1 MSFEEVKRSKVSLSS
16 SIILSNILQD
26 ESCELKGAINT
37 FMEEKLHELE
47 LLIKSKVDTIVTDKL
62 DKFYNKSFSD
72 LDNILFDTINGNHI
86 IEGFNNSQFNQTHII
101 NVGKKN
107 SKSSRIEI
115 NIENTQ
121 FFTILV
127 QETIHC
133 GQQNL
138 HVHYFKNI
146 IITQKSGWSFPKPL
160 YQVFKHSLSNDLLFA
175 IKYFNASNYNTDF
188 TNSIK
193 ILNEH
198 PEYFKKNCS
207 DFEDICNKEYT
218 EINKIKLEI
227 QELIN
232 EKLREKEYYASLES
246 RIKQIELDEVK
257 IIEEKEKLDKEKYKL
272 ICIKEKLV
280 EMKKEVEDE
289 KKKLQEQKNK
299 TLDIDECFEGI
310 L

>member
-1 MSFEEVKRSKVSLSS
+1 MSFEEVKRSKVSLSSS

-47 LLIKSKVDTIVTDKL
+47 LLIKSKVDTIVTDRL

-72 LDNILFDTINGNHI
+72 FDNILFDTINGDHI

-107 SKSSRIEI
+107 HKSSRIEI
-115 NIENTQ
+115 KIENTQ

-160 YQVFKHSLSNDLLFA
+160 Y
-175 IKYFNASNYNTDF
+175 
-188 TNSIK
+188 
-193 ILNEH
+193 
-198 PEYFKKNCS
+198 
-207 DFEDICNKEYT
+207 
-218 EINKIKLEI
+218 
-227 QELIN
+227 
-232 EKLREKEYYASLES
+232 
-246 RIKQIELDEVK
+246 
-257 IIEEKEKLDKEKYKL
+257 
-272 ICIKEKLV
+272 
-280 EMKKEVEDE
+280 
-289 KKKLQEQKNK
+289 
-299 TLDIDECFEGI
+299 
-310 L
+310 